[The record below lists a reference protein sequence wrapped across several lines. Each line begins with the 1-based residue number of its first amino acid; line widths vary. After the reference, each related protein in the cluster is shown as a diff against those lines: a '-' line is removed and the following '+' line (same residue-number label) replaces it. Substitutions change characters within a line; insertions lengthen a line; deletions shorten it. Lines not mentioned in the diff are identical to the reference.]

1 MTIPNAY
8 TPNKLGEDEVLMPE
22 PTHVFCTGLGATYVT
37 SNSADLDA
45 VENLGNN
52 TGTLLYALRTD
63 IDEDNG
69 LVLGWKALSDL
80 PENWLETT
88 LAAVECTK
96 VWESFDYRVQ
106 VITKSDEPFIINSHD
121 DPVYAMQDAFNLQ
134 LLALPVRIAPVRV
147 VPCFDVWQAYY
158 INHPMYATE
167 IPEEEV
173 LWSYDFFQFVGDEL
187 VRAGVEQFLG
197 LIAKPF
203 GDGDE
208 IAARISRSVIPGIKL
223 ERNVLGTYHF
233 NVETSKSGCGMVP
246 CGPQGPVDDVGF
258 PFDANWPGEPTPVIR
273 ALVGALNGSNVCYA
287 KEAMITT
294 KHYPSRENW
303 EYKLFEYSGTGG
315 THEYIINRA
324 GERVEKLSIPDLLHK
339 MV

>member
-1 MTIPNAY
+1 MNNPNTYFPA
-8 TPNKLGEDEVLMPE
+8 KLGEDEAFMPK

-37 SNSADLDA
+37 SNLADLDSL
-45 VENLGNN
+45 ENLGNN
-52 TGTLLYALRTD
+52 TGIMLYAMRTD

-69 LVLGWKALSDL
+69 LLLGWKPLSEL

-88 LAAVECTK
+88 LAAVDRTM

-106 VITKSDEPFIINSHD
+106 VVTRSETPFVINSHD
-121 DPVYAMQDAFNLQ
+121 DPVYAMQEAFNLQ
-134 LLALPVRIAPVRV
+134 LLAMPTRVAPVRA
-147 VPCFDVWQAYY
+147 VPCFDIWQAYY

-173 LWSYDFFQFVGDEL
+173 LWSYDFFEFVGDEL
-187 VRAGVEQFLG
+187 VRAGVDQFLS

-203 GDGDE
+203 GDNDE
-208 IAARISRSVIPGIKL
+208 IAARISRADFLGIEQK
-223 ERNVLGTYHF
+223 RSALGSYHF

-246 CGPQGPVDDVGF
+246 CGPQGLVDAAGF
-258 PFDANWPGEPTPVIR
+258 PHAAGWPGEPTEVIH
-273 ALVGALNGSNVCYA
+273 ALVGALNGSNVCYT

-303 EYKLFEYSGTGG
+303 EYKLFEYAGTGG

>member
-1 MTIPNAY
+1 MTFPNAY
-8 TPNKLGEDEVLMPE
+8 TPNRLAEDEVWMPK

-37 SNSADLDA
+37 NNDADLA
-45 VENLGNN
+45 SLEHAGTN
-52 TGTLLYALRTD
+52 TGTVLYALNVD
-63 IDEDNG
+63 IDENDG

-80 PENWLETT
+80 PADWLSST
-88 LAAVECTK
+88 LAAVKHTE
-96 VWESFDYRVQ
+96 VWDDYDYRVQ
-106 VITKSDEPFIINSHD
+106 ITTKSDEPYIINTHD
-121 DPVYAMQDAFNLQ
+121 DPVYAMQEAFSLH
-134 LLALPVRIAPVRV
+134 LLVLPVRVAPARV
-147 VPCFDVWQAYY
+147 VPCFDIWHAYY

-167 IPEEEV
+167 IPEDEV
-173 LWSYDFFQFVGDEL
+173 LWAAAFFEFVGDEL
-187 VRAGVEQFLG
+187 VRVGVEQFLS

-208 IAARISRSVIPGIKL
+208 IAARISRAVIPGIPL
-223 ERNVLGTYHF
+223 QHSLLGSYHF

-246 CGPQGPVDDVGF
+246 CGPQGMIDEIGF
-258 PFDANWPGEPTPVIR
+258 PLDAGWPGEPTDVIR
-273 ALVGALNGSNVCYA
+273 TLAGALNSTNVCYA

-294 KHYPSRENW
+294 KHYPRRENW
-303 EYKLFEYSGTGG
+303 EYKLFEYAGTGG

>member
-8 TPNKLGEDEVLMPE
+8 TPNKMGEDEAWMPE

-37 SNSADLDA
+37 NNSADMASLSNIGA
-45 VENLGNN
+45 S
-52 TGTLLYALRTD
+52 TGSLLYALRVD
-63 IDEDNG
+63 IEEGDG
-69 LVLGWKALSDL
+69 LLLGWKPISDL
-80 PENWLETT
+80 PENWLKDT
-88 LAAVECTK
+88 LATVDNTE

-106 VITKSDEPFIINSHD
+106 VVTKSDTPFIINSHD
-121 DPVYAMQDAFNLQ
+121 DPVYAMQGAFNLQ
-134 LLALPVRIAPVRV
+134 LLALPVRVAPVRI
-147 VPCFDVWQAYY
+147 VPCFDIWQAYY

-187 VRAGVEQFLG
+187 VRAGVEQFLE

-208 IAARISRSVIPGIKL
+208 IAARISRVEVPGVEQPRSVL
-223 ERNVLGTYHF
+223 ATYHF

-246 CGPQGPVDDVGF
+246 CGPQGFTDAFGFPVDAD
-258 PFDANWPGEPTPVIR
+258 WPSTPTPAIH
-273 ALVGALNGSNVCYA
+273 ALVGALNGSAVCYA

-294 KHYPSRENW
+294 KHYPNRANW
-303 EYKLFEYSGTGG
+303 EYKLFEYAGTGG

-324 GERVEKLSIPDLLHK
+324 GERVEKLSIPDLLHR